1 MISRFTVGLPV
12 VLLGLVL
19 LAPSSSAQGRGMHA
33 SSGPAQARPSSRIGI
48 RGEFG
53 RQSQRRFL
61 NDAVYLYAPYFYSD
75 DEDSD
80 YGPVSPEAYTAPHGS
95 SVQMAAAPAAPPVA
109 ATPVVPLLLEN
120 RGGQWVRIPTGN
132 QMEISQSGKPSVAQ
146 ASGLQTGIAIPT
158 ETAPPLPELPPAI
171 VVFRD
176 GHMEEVGKY
185 MIQGDMLFTNADY
198 WTTGSWTRKIPLAE
212 LNLPASLKLNN
223 ERGSKF
229 NLPSGPNEVVIRF

>member
-1 MISRFTVGLPV
+1 MA
-12 VLLGLVL
+12 L
-19 LAPSSSAQGRGMHA
+19 LAPSSPAQGRGMHA
-33 SSGPAQARPSSRIGI
+33 SSGPAQARSSSKMGI
-48 RGEFG
+48 RGELG
-53 RQSQRRFL
+53 RQAQRRFL
-61 NDAVYLYAPYFYSD
+61 NDAVYLYPPYFYPD
-75 DEDSD
+75 DEEAD
-80 YGPVSPEAYTAPHGS
+80 YGPVAPEASPIPHGT
-95 SVQMAAAPAAPPVA
+95 VVEMVAAPAAPPA
-109 ATPVVPLLLEN
+109 AASPVEPLLLEN

-132 QMEISQSGKPSVAQ
+132 QMEISQSGKQVVAQ
-146 ASGLQTGIAIPT
+146 ASNLQPGIAVPT
-158 ETAPPLPELPPAI
+158 ETAPPPPELPPAI